1 MFRLGG
7 STGQGITSGL
17 RRQGY
22 AIGDRVTTEDI
33 LKSYGPAPRGG
44 YGVYDFLT
52 DWGLRMA
59 SATPSGNVLQTGA
72 KQAIEPFAQLT
83 KGKGEAQLRDWA
95 TKVQAT
101 DKALDINLKKELAE
115 YAALKQQNQ
124 YKKYGVLE
132 PRISY
137 TQDQVKL
144 NMDSSNLTSRYFP
157 ENMAV
162 YQAAEVYD
170 KTNHPNIM
178 LAPMVETKD
187 KKSQEVNIIN
197 GFNELEK
204 GGVDVASKIF
214 FDPSSG
220 EWFNVVKVGPE
231 WKVDK
236 SEKPIIS
243 LEAEEDFGDS
253 SLFKM
258 QTYIKEKEELE
269 SDESGLTDIKFE
281 SEEAEELYKDK
292 QKIQMEAASLGLDY
306 DLVPPRDNKQYEGKN
321 WVGWYKR
328 NVNPK
333 AVTLDELRLLI
344 SKTRHKLLVER
355 KQTSNTSRL
364 NIKSSDSNVAS
375 TQ

>member
-1 MFRLGG
+1 
-7 STGQGITSGL
+7 
-17 RRQGY
+17 
-22 AIGDRVTTEDI
+22 
-33 LKSYGPAPRGG
+33 
-44 YGVYDFLT
+44 
-52 DWGLRMA
+52 
-59 SATPSGNVLQTGA
+59 
-72 KQAIEPFAQLT
+72 
-83 KGKGEAQLRDWA
+83 
-95 TKVQAT
+95 
-101 DKALDINLKKELAE
+101 
-115 YAALKQQNQ
+115 
-124 YKKYGVLE
+124 
-132 PRISY
+132 
-137 TQDQVKL
+137 
-144 NMDSSNLTSRYFP
+144 MDSSNLTSRYFP

-281 SEEAEELYKDK
+281 SEEAEELYKDQ
-292 QKIQMEAASLGLDY
+292 QKIEIEAASLGLDY

-344 SKTRHKLLVER
+344 SKENFKRLTER
-355 KQTSNTSRL
+355 KKGLRVD
-364 NIKSSDSNVAS
+364 KDMAS
-375 TQ
+375 AQ